1 MKAALYSV
9 AGLIIISIMLSCG
22 KSNNSV
28 TNANIKETVE
38 TKNGITYK
46 SFVAN
51 GASNFKGILVM
62 GSGNDENNPTVG
74 GLDESTDIDL
84 CTKAAQN
91 GYVAAIVQYR
101 KTPGLADW
109 NTSAQEIG
117 EDYNSCIVALSTE
130 FGVDKSKSVVGGYS
144 YASFMLLT
152 NSAYYN
158 DLNYCKG
165 LLAPCGGTAAT
176 NFKIPIFAIA
186 CSGNNEGDYSGADLY
201 NHIDANSPIKA
212 ASSGVTDN
220 SCSTHCGGIWT
231 EQLYAK
237 MITWIP

>member
-1 MKAALYSV
+1 MRIRSFLVMALLLGV
-9 AGLIIISIMLSCG
+9 ILSCS
-22 KSNNSV
+22 KSNSSETSGNV
-28 TNANIKETVE
+28 KQTVE
-38 TKNGITYK
+38 TKNGVTYK
-46 SFVAN
+46 SFVAS
-51 GASNFKGILVM
+51 GASSFKGILVM

-74 GLDESTDIDL
+74 SLDESTDIDL

-109 NTSAQEIG
+109 NTSAQEVG
-117 EDYNSCIVALSTE
+117 EDYSSCITALAAE
-130 FGVDKSKSVVGGYS
+130 FSVDKSNSVVGGYS

-152 NSAYYN
+152 NSAYYD
-158 DLNYCKG
+158 DLDYCKG
-165 LLAPCGGTAAT
+165 LLAPCGGTGAT

-201 NHIDANSPIKA
+201 NHIDAGSAIKA
-212 ASSGVTDN
+212 ASGGVTDN
-220 SCSTHCGGIWT
+220 SCNTHCGGSWT
-231 EQLYAK
+231 DQLYAK

>member
-1 MKAALYSV
+1 MKAAHYLVSV
-9 AGLIIISIMLSCG
+9 LIISIVLSCG
-22 KSNNSV
+22 KSNDNG
-28 TNANIKETVE
+28 AGGNIKTTVE
-38 TKNGITYK
+38 TRDGITYK
-46 SFVAN
+46 SFVSN
-51 GASNFKGILVM
+51 GASSFKGILVM
-62 GSGNDENNPTVG
+62 GSGNDENNPTAG
-74 GLDESTDIDL
+74 SLDESTDVDL

-117 EDYNSCIVALSTE
+117 EDYSSCIVALSAE

-152 NSAYYN
+152 NSAYYD
-158 DLNYCKG
+158 DLDYCKG
-165 LLAPCGGTAAT
+165 LLAPCGGTEAT

-186 CSGNNEGDYSGADLY
+186 CSGNNEGNYSGLDLY

-212 ASSGVTDN
+212 ASGGVTDN
-220 SCSTHCGGIWT
+220 SCNTHCGGAWT
-231 EQLYAK
+231 DQLYAK
-237 MITWIP
+237 MITWMP